1 MKQYQI
7 APDDN
12 SVAVLEHYKLVMK
25 DLGVSL
31 YGSPGSDEITVPE
44 GYESPYLFAKLM
56 RQAVDDDR
64 AEVYLTSSVYWCTNP
79 AGFVA
84 FGVPAQMD
92 PKFHVP
98 DDAAEL
104 KEYVELIKIP
114 SVTFLMGS
122 SADNTKAYSNEH
134 PQHVV
139 TVPSFLMGRYPVT
152 QYQYKKVMGNNPS
165 RFKGANR
172 PVECVSWNEAVEFCQ
187 KLSEQ
192 SGKNYRLPTEAE
204 WEHACR
210 AGTTTSYFFGESLA
224 KTQANYDYGSDSTT
238 DVGSFPAN
246 DFGLYDM
253 HGNVWEW
260 CLDHWHDNYQGAPTD
275 GSAWITDGDSNKRIL
290 RGGDLGICRSALR
303 DRGNPGGRDCG
314 VGFRVV
320 CEIEATKSV
329 DVTQLAEMITI
340 MQSCLEDMTEKYN
353 DASTHISELNREI
366 DRYKAVKNTM
376 QTALNS
382 MILAKQQIDAEKSFL
397 MGSRKGEA

>member
-1 MKQYQI
+1 
-7 APDDN
+7 
-12 SVAVLEHYKLVMK
+12 
-25 DLGVSL
+25 
-31 YGSPGSDEITVPE
+31 
-44 GYESPYLFAKLM
+44 
-56 RQAVDDDR
+56 
-64 AEVYLTSSVYWCTNP
+64 
-79 AGFVA
+79 
-84 FGVPAQMD
+84 MD

-104 KEYVELIKIP
+104 KEYIELIKIP

-139 TVPSFLMGRYPVT
+139 TIPSFLMGRYPVT

-172 PVECVSWNEAVEFCQ
+172 PVETVSWNEAVEFCQ

-238 DVGSFPAN
+238 DVGSFQAN

-260 CLDHWHDNYQGAPTD
+260 CLDHWHDNYQGAPTN

-290 RGGDLGICRSALR
+290 RGGSWSSVSEFCRSANR
-303 DRGNPGGRDCG
+303 HRHDPDDRFSDD
-314 VGFRVV
+314 GFRVV
-320 CEIEATKSV
+320 CV
-329 DVTQLAEMITI
+329 
-340 MQSCLEDMTEKYN
+340 N
-353 DASTHISELNREI
+353 
-366 DRYKAVKNTM
+366 
-376 QTALNS
+376 
-382 MILAKQQIDAEKSFL
+382 
-397 MGSRKGEA
+397 

>member
-1 MKQYQI
+1 
-7 APDDN
+7 
-12 SVAVLEHYKLVMK
+12 
-25 DLGVSL
+25 
-31 YGSPGSDEITVPE
+31 
-44 GYESPYLFAKLM
+44 
-56 RQAVDDDR
+56 
-64 AEVYLTSSVYWCTNP
+64 
-79 AGFVA
+79 
-84 FGVPAQMD
+84 MD

-104 KEYVELIKIP
+104 KEYIELIKIP

-134 PQHVV
+134 PRHVV

-165 RFKGANR
+165 RFNGANR
-172 PVECVSWNEAVEFCQ
+172 PVETVSWNEAVEFCQ

-224 KTQANYDYGSDSTT
+224 KTQANYGYGYNSTT

-275 GSAWITDGDSNKRIL
+275 GSAWTTAGDSNKRIL
-290 RGGDLGICRSALR
+290 RGGSWSSVSEFCRSANR
-303 DRGNPGGRDCG
+303 YRHDPGDRFSDD
-314 VGFRVV
+314 GFRVV
-320 CEIEATKSV
+320 CV
-329 DVTQLAEMITI
+329 
-340 MQSCLEDMTEKYN
+340 N
-353 DASTHISELNREI
+353 
-366 DRYKAVKNTM
+366 
-376 QTALNS
+376 
-382 MILAKQQIDAEKSFL
+382 
-397 MGSRKGEA
+397 